1 MLQMKHSYRPPRH
14 KIHISRLIKLVRN
27 RHFLTGLLIFFLV
40 LTSFLTVQAH
50 RNRATLDKAD
60 TTHPATAKQV
70 AQQQRHVKHNLHH
83 YFKKITADGTT
94 SVSFYN
100 LDPVAGSPA
109 AKSKMARHFYKSG
122 ALATSANAHTPE
134 VSASTYKLYIAAY
147 LFHQH
152 AAGLYT
158 WTPTDEDGFHRM
170 IVNSAN
176 DFSEDT
182 LDTYGPVALDDF
194 LASQHYYSP
203 AFVSGETAVT
213 TAHSLTLVLKDLAN
227 QQGPFRH
234 AKDQQKLLALMK
246 QQVYRTGIP
255 AGATAAQKGTVV
267 ADKVG
272 FLADTN
278 NDAAIVTLPNGER
291 YILVIMTHGH
301 EQSGFS
307 GFPRMAK
314 ITTHVQKLVY
324 NPAIVKGLNK

>member
-1 MLQMKHSYRPPRH
+1 MKHGYRPPRH
-14 KIHISRLIKLVRN
+14 KIHISRLIKLFRD
-27 RHFLTGLLIFFLV
+27 RRFLTSLLIFFILFAS
-40 LTSFLTVQAH
+40 LLTVQAH
-50 RNRATLDKAD
+50 RNRASTDKAD
-60 TTHPATAKQV
+60 SARQVTTQQITH
-70 AQQQRHVKHNLHH
+70 QQRHVKHQLHS
-83 YFKKITADGTT
+83 YLKKVTADGTT

-100 LDPVAGSPA
+100 LGPVAGSPA
-109 AKSKMARHFYKSG
+109 AKSATARKFYKSG

-134 VSASTYKLYIAAY
+134 ISASTYKLYVAAY
-147 LFHQH
+147 LFHLH
-152 AAGLYT
+152 ATGQYT
-158 WTPTDEDGFHRM
+158 WTPTDEDGFQRM

-176 DFSEDT
+176 DFAEDT
-182 LDTYGPVALDDF
+182 IDTYGPVNLDDY

-203 AFVSGETAVT
+203 TFVSGQAAVT
-213 TAHSLTLVLKDLAN
+213 TAYSLTLVLKDLA
-227 QQGPFRH
+227 QQKGPFSH
-234 AKDQQKLLALMK
+234 AADRQKLLSFMK

-255 AGATAAQKGTVV
+255 TGAAAAQKGTVV

-301 EQSGFS
+301 EQTGFS

-324 NPAIVKGLNK
+324 NPNLVKNLSK

>member
-1 MLQMKHSYRPPRH
+1 MKHAFRPPRH
-14 KIHISRLIKLVRN
+14 KIHISWLLPYLRN
-27 RHFLTGLLIFFLV
+27 RRILAGLGIFLLVFASLI
-40 LTSFLTVQAH
+40 TVQAH
-50 RNRATLDKAD
+50 RNRTNQ
-60 TTHPATAKQV
+60 PAAAANQPANAHQI
-70 AQQQRHVKHNLHH
+70 AQKQRHVKHQLHH
-83 YFKKITADGTT
+83 YLKSVTADGTA

-100 LDPVAGSPA
+100 LGPVAGSAA
-109 AKSKMARHFYKSG
+109 AKSATATRFYKPG

-134 VSASTYKLYIAAY
+134 ISASTYKLYIAAY

-158 WTPTDEDGFHRM
+158 WTPAEEDGFQRM

-176 DFSEDT
+176 DFSEDVI
-182 LDTYGPVALDDF
+182 DTYGPVALDDY
-194 LASQHYYSP
+194 LASRHYYSP
-203 AFVSGETAVT
+203 TFVSGQVATT
-213 TAHSLTLVLKDLAN
+213 TAYSLTLVLKDLAT
-227 QQGPFRH
+227 QSGPFSH
-234 AKDQQKLLALMK
+234 AKDQQKLLSLMK

-255 AGATAAQKGTVV
+255 AGAAAAKKGTVV

-301 EQSGFS
+301 EQAGFS

-314 ITTHVQKLVY
+314 IATHVQKLVY
-324 NPAIVKGLNK
+324 DPAIVKGISK

>member
-1 MLQMKHSYRPPRH
+1 MKHAYRPPRH
-14 KIHISRLIKLVRN
+14 KIHISRLIKLFRN
-27 RHFLTGLLIFFLV
+27 RRFLTGFLIFCLV
-40 LTSFLTVQAH
+40 FASFLTVQAH
-50 RNRATLDKAD
+50 RKNQAATVK
-60 TTHPATAKQV
+60 TVTRQATSRQIT
-70 AQQQRHVKHNLHH
+70 QQQRHVKHRLHS
-83 YFKKITADGTT
+83 YFKEITADKTT

-100 LDPVAGSPA
+100 LGPVAGSTA
-109 AKSKMARHFYKSG
+109 AKSTMARRFYKSG

-134 VSASTYKLYIAAY
+134 ISASTYKLYIAAY

-158 WTPTDEDGFHRM
+158 WTPTAEEGFQRM

-176 DFSEDT
+176 DFAEDT
-182 LDTYGPVALDDF
+182 IDTYGPVNLDNY
-194 LASQHYYSP
+194 LVSQHYYSP
-203 AFVSGETAVT
+203 TFVSGQAAIT
-213 TAHSLTLVLKDLAN
+213 TAYSLTLVLKDLAQ
-227 QQGPFRH
+227 QQGPFHH
-234 AKDQQKLLALMK
+234 AKDQQKLLSLMK

-255 AGATAAQKGTVV
+255 TGAAAANKGTVV

-291 YILVIMTHGH
+291 YILVIMTHGRG
-301 EQSGFS
+301 QTGFS

-324 NPAIVKGLNK
+324 DPSLVKDLT

>member
-1 MLQMKHSYRPPRH
+1 MKHAFRPPGH
-14 KIHISRLIKLVRN
+14 KIHISRLLPYLRN
-27 RHFLTGLLIFFLV
+27 RRVLAGLGIFLIVLASLI
-40 LTSFLTVQAH
+40 TVQAH
-50 RNRATLDKAD
+50 RNQGNQP
-60 TTHPATAKQV
+60 TTPAPQPATAHQIAKK
-70 AQQQRHVKHNLHH
+70 QRHVKHQLHH
-83 YFKKITADGTT
+83 YLKSVTADGTT

-100 LDPVAGSPA
+100 LGPVAGSAA
-109 AKSKMARHFYKSG
+109 AKSTMATKFYKSG
-122 ALATSANAHTPE
+122 VLATSANAHTPE

-158 WTPTDEDGFHRM
+158 WTPTEEDGFHRM

-176 DFSEDT
+176 DFSEDVV
-182 LDTYGPVALDDF
+182 DTYGPVALNDY

-203 AFVSGETAVT
+203 TFVSGEAATT
-213 TAHSLTLVLKDLAN
+213 TAHSLTLVLRDLAT
-227 QQGPFRH
+227 QSGSFSH
-234 AKDQQKLLALMK
+234 AKDQQRLLSLMK

-255 AGATAAQKGTVV
+255 AGAAAAQKGTVV

-301 EQSGFS
+301 EQTGFS

-314 ITTHVQKLVY
+314 IATHVQKLVY
-324 NPAIVKGLNK
+324 NPSIVKGLSK